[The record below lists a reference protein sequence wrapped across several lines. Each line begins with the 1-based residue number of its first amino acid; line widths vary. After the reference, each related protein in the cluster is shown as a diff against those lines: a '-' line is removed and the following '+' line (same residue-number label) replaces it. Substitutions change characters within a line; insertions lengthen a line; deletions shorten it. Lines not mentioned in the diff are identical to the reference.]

1 VKIFSIPYTIFFLF
15 HRLPPDFKSVFINL
29 KLKKMSKGN
38 LISKVIPPTVVTQVL
53 QKQSEIDALLAPYYN
68 NVAANEKKS
77 FPMVSEERIPFVTKG
92 MQYITTDPAFLAPFI
107 DVPELQRDYTL
118 FNASRQ
124 MLIPSKQAT
133 LNIANLNTLA
143 GSDVFVV
150 LLVYYNS
157 VQRASEQGNARA
169 KVIYEDLKKAFNRK
183 GNPKVPPTPVV

>member
-1 VKIFSIPYTIFFLF
+1 
-15 HRLPPDFKSVFINL
+15 
-29 KLKKMSKGN
+29 
-38 LISKVIPPTVVTQVL
+38 VVTQVL
-53 QKQSEIDALLAPYYN
+53 QKQSEIDALLAPYYT
-68 NVAANEKKS
+68 NVASDEKKS
-77 FPMVSEERIPFVTKG
+77 FPIVSDERIPFVTKG
-92 MQYITTDPAFLAPFI
+92 MQYITTDPTFLAPFI

-157 VQRASEQGNARA
+157 VQRAAEQGNARA